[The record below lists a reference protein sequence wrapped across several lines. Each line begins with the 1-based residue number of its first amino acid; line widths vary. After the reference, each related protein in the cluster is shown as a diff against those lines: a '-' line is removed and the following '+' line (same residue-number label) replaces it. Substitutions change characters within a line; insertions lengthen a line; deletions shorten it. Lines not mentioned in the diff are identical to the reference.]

1 MNKQGVKGSDIIN
14 VLKKL
19 AVNKSAVTDSN
30 AGLMIGTYHKDVK
43 KVLVT
48 LEITMDVVKEAIAN
62 QADMIITYYPVLSN
76 EGYHLRTDTP
86 KGKLISLLMKHDIA
100 VYCTYG
106 GMDRVINEVNEVLC
120 EKLKITNTDALK
132 EVPGEKH
139 YKLVTCIPVLPENY
153 TSQIIERIGDLGLAN
168 GVSGAGVVG
177 EYSHVCDH
185 VKGVQ
190 KFIPMAKANP
200 FIGTPGVMES
210 VEVDRLEMIVP
221 DSMIEEVLQH
231 MIEIHPY
238 EEVEYDLYELR
249 GSKRVNGLGKIGDL
263 AEDKSVYEVVQ
274 EVKNELG
281 VSVVKVLGEHERKI
295 RKVALCS
302 GSSGW
307 LIKDAYEK
315 GADLFI
321 TGEVSYDEGRLARE
335 LGIAV
340 IDASRRSTEM
350 PILTLLKQS
359 LESSFNENER
369 IIEVIESKSLTE
381 TFKFI

>member
-14 VLKKL
+14 VLNKL
-19 AVNKSAVTDSN
+19 SINKNAVTNSN
-30 AGLMIGTYHKDVK
+30 SGLLIGTYHKDVN
-43 KVLVT
+43 KVMVT
-48 LEITMDVVKEAIAN
+48 LEITMDVVNEAIAN
-62 QADMIITYYPVLSN
+62 QVDMIITYYPVLSN

-86 KGKLISLLMKHDIA
+86 KGKMISLLMQYDIA
-100 VYCTYG
+100 VFCTYG
-106 GMDRVINEVNEVLC
+106 SMDRVINEVNEVLC
-120 EKLKITNTDALK
+120 EKLKITNTGALK

-190 KFIPMAKANP
+190 KFTPMAKANP

-221 DSMIEEVLQH
+221 DSMVEEVLQH

-249 GSKRVNGLGKIGDL
+249 GSKRINGLGKIGDL
-263 AEDKSVYEVVQ
+263 VEDKFVYEVVQ
-274 EVKNELG
+274 EVKSELG

-321 TGEVSYDEGRLARE
+321 TGEVSFDEGRLAQE

-350 PILTLLKQS
+350 PIMTLLKQS
-359 LESSFNENER
+359 LESNFNETER
-369 IIEVIESKSLTE
+369 IVEVIESKSLTE
-381 TFKFI
+381 TFRFI